1 MLVQPRSLNGAR
13 DVHCVVE
20 DRRSIDEAE

>member
-1 MLVQPRSLNGAR
+1 VQPRPLNGAR

-20 DRRSIDEAE
+20 NRRSIDEAG